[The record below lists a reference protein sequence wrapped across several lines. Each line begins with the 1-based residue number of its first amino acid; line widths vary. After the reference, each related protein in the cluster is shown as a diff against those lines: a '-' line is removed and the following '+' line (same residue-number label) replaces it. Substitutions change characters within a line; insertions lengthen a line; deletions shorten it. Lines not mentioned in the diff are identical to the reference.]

1 MSRQLKP
8 VESHHSRRFNFCVPR
23 MGLQVATVAFLLLAS
38 LTTRADLSVSFAD
51 EAICPVDVIW
61 LPPAVLPYVGRDP
74 TSLQVEL
81 ESDQIDMP
89 EPHVLILTG
98 GASVTQGAQSIYA
111 ENIVFDKNM
120 FSLETGEA
128 VVQTHEGDRLVV
140 DSLELQLETR
150 IGRADNV
157 QFQIARRGAIAKGKV
172 VDPGGVSH
180 DTSGFTYAVA
190 GQIGSVKGPR
200 SYTPPDV
207 ITLPGGEVINVGN
220 EGLTSV
226 KSDAQ
231 PDAQERI
238 QVKARSRGRADTL
251 YFEGHDRERL
261 ENVVYSSCVA
271 GDDTVL
277 MEASEIILD
286 HVTGIGIGKHLKV
299 RFFDVP
305 VLYFPVVSF
314 PLTDERKTGFL
325 FPTLGYGQDWG
336 FNFRLPFYWNIAP
349 DKDATFEWH
358 VMANRGVQTAGEY
371 RYLGTTAGG
380 DYSGVLR
387 AEYLPEDRKYG
398 SSRSGWSY
406 GHHLNTQRWDTDFI
420 LDVDFGYVSDPSYL
434 DDLADNLQVSSA
446 SHIPQTVNLAVDPYD
461 IFVEEEDLRADL
473 DFSAYQSVDAE
484 LTDDEE
490 PYARL
495 PGLSVTWSKAY
506 DLSAEDRSDRYLRD
520 DSTHFSLRPEVDS
533 ELVNFDHGS
542 DEKTEGLRLDIQ
554 PAVSLRMERQYG
566 AITPKLT
573 HAYTAYS
580 VSGQPSGKPSSPTR
594 SIFLFE
600 VASELFLERDINWG
614 GVDYVQTL
622 VPRLDYHYVP
632 YKDQSDLP
640 VFDTGSVGFNNIAD
654 AYLGDG
660 FWGADRIQ
668 DFQGF
673 TLGLESDTY
682 ASESGDRMMKWTL
695 AQQLYLADREVTL
708 NSGDAP
714 ATSSYSSL
722 LGELDFNFTRQWNA
736 NSFASWN
743 WDDSEFD
750 EWRVGS
756 AYTPGPRK
764 QVNLTYQSGGDDN
777 RNVEI
782 GLNWPLAPRWQL
794 GAGGL
799 FGEHEE
805 DGQYMRVSLG
815 YDACCWAIRVELE
828 DRPIVEDDDS
838 EESGGGRIMFT
849 LRLKGLG
856 TISSGEVLG
865 LSRGFSTSALA
876 L

>member
-1 MSRQLKP
+1 M
-8 VESHHSRRFNFCVPR
+8 ESHHSRRFNLRVPR
-23 MGLQVATVAFLLLAS
+23 TGLQVVTVVFLLLVS
-38 LTTRADLSVSFAD
+38 LTTRADLPVSFAD

-61 LPPAVLPYVGRDP
+61 VPPTVLPYVGLDP

-89 EPHVLILTG
+89 KPHVLVLTG
-98 GASVTQGAQSIYA
+98 GASVTQGAQSVYA
-111 ENIVFDKNM
+111 ENIVFDKNT
-120 FSLETGEA
+120 FTLETGEA
-128 VVQTHEGDRLVV
+128 VVQSHAGDRLVV

-180 DTSGFTYAVA
+180 DPSGFTYAVA
-190 GQIGSVKGPR
+190 GQVGSVKGPR

-207 ITLPGGEVINVGN
+207 ITLPSGEVISVGN
-220 EGLTSV
+220 EDSTAAQTDTEPDV
-226 KSDAQ
+226 K
-231 PDAQERI
+231 ERV
-238 QVKARSRGRADTL
+238 QVKARYRGRADTI

-286 HVTGIGIGKHLKV
+286 HATGIGIGKHLKV

-305 VLYFPVVSF
+305 ILYFPTVSF
-314 PLTDERKTGFL
+314 PLTDQRKTGFL
-325 FPTLGYGQDWG
+325 FPTFGYGQDWG

-349 DKDATFEWH
+349 DQDATFEWR

-371 RYLGTTAGG
+371 RYLGATADGE
-380 DYSGVLR
+380 YSGVVR
-387 AEYLPEDRKYG
+387 AEYLPEDRKFG
-398 SSRSGWSY
+398 SSRYGWSY
-406 GHHLNTQRWDTDFI
+406 DHRLNTQRWDTDFR
-420 LDVDFGYVSDPSYL
+420 LDVDLGYVSDPWYL

-461 IFVEEEDLRADL
+461 IFVEEEGLYANL

-495 PGLSVTWSKAY
+495 PGLSVTWDKTY
-506 DLSAEDRSDRYLRD
+506 DLSAEDRTDRYLRD
-520 DSTHFSLRPEVDS
+520 DSTRFSLRPEVDS

-542 DEKTEGLRLDIQ
+542 NDKTQGLRLDMQ
-554 PAVSLRMERQYG
+554 PAVSLSMERQYG

-573 HAYTAYS
+573 YAYTAYN
-580 VSGQPSGKPSSPTR
+580 VSGQPIGKPSSPTR

-600 VASELFLERDINWG
+600 VASELFLERDISWRSI
-614 GVDYVQTL
+614 DYVQTL
-622 VPRLDYHYVP
+622 VPRLAYHYVP

-640 VFDTGSVGFNNIAD
+640 VFDTGSVGFNNIVD

-682 ASESGDRMMKWTL
+682 ASESGDRLMKWTL
-695 AQQLYLADREVTL
+695 AQQIYLADRQVTL
-708 NSGDAP
+708 NTGDAP
-714 ATSSYSSL
+714 ATSNYSTL
-722 LGELDFNFTRQWNA
+722 LGELDFNITQQWNA
-736 NSFASWN
+736 SGFASWS

-756 AYTPGPRK
+756 AYTPGSRR
-764 QVNLTYQSGGDDN
+764 QINLAYQSEGDDN
-777 RNVEI
+777 RNLEI

-794 GAGGL
+794 GASGL
-799 FGEHEE
+799 FGESE
-805 DGQYMRVSLG
+805 DGGQYTRISLG
-815 YDACCWAIRVELE
+815 YDACCWAIRLELE
-828 DRPIVEDDDS
+828 DRPIVEDDNS
-838 EESGGGRIMFT
+838 EESGGSRIMFT

-865 LSRGFSTSALA
+865 LSRGFSTSAPA

>member
-8 VESHHSRRFNFCVPR
+8 MESHHRRRFKCCVPR
-23 MGLQVATVAFLLLAS
+23 TGLQVVTVAFLLLAS

-74 TSLQVEL
+74 TSLQVEF

-111 ENIVFDKNM
+111 ENIVFDKNL
-120 FSLETGEA
+120 FTLETGEA

-157 QFQIARRGAIAKGKV
+157 QFQIARRGVIAKGKV
-172 VDPGGVSH
+172 VDPDGVTH

-190 GQIGSVKGPR
+190 GRIGSVKGPR

-207 ITLPGGEVINVGN
+207 ITLPSGEVISVGK
-220 EGLTSV
+220 EDWTS
-226 KSDAQ
+226 AQ
-231 PDAQERI
+231 TDTGSDAQERV
-238 QVKARSRGRADTL
+238 QVTARSRGRADSL

-286 HVTGIGIGKHLKV
+286 HATGIGIGKHLKV
-299 RFFDVP
+299 RFFGVP
-305 VLYFPVVSF
+305 ILYFPTVSF

-349 DKDATFEWH
+349 DQDATFEWR

-398 SSRSGWSY
+398 SSRYGWSY
-406 GHHLNTQRWDTDFI
+406 DHHLNTQRWDTDFI
-420 LDVDFGYVSDPSYL
+420 LDVDLGYVSDPSYL

-446 SHIPQTVNLAVDPYD
+446 SHIPQTVNLEVDPYD
-461 IFVEEEDLRADL
+461 IFVEEENLRANLDL
-473 DFSAYQSVDAE
+473 SAYQSVDAE

-495 PGLSVTWSKAY
+495 PGLKVTWDKTY
-506 DLSAEDRSDRYLRD
+506 DLSAEDRSDNYLRD

-533 ELVNFDHGS
+533 ELVNFYHGS
-542 DEKTEGLRLDIQ
+542 NDKTEGLRLDIQ

-580 VSGQPSGKPSSPTR
+580 VSGQPIGKPSSPTR

-622 VPRLDYHYVP
+622 VPRLAYHYVP
-632 YKDQSDLP
+632 YKDQSNLP
-640 VFDTGSVGFNNIAD
+640 VFDSGSVGFNNIAD
-654 AYLGDG
+654 AYLSDG

-668 DFQGF
+668 NFQGF

-695 AQQLYLADREVTL
+695 AQQVYLADREVTL
-708 NSGDAP
+708 NTGDAS
-714 ATSSYSSL
+714 ATSSYSPL
-722 LGELDFNFTRQWNA
+722 LGELDFNITQQWNA
-736 NSFASWN
+736 SGFASWN
-743 WDDSEFD
+743 WDDSEIE

-756 AYTPGPRK
+756 AYTPGSRK
-764 QVNLTYQSGGDDN
+764 QVNFNYQSGGDDN
-777 RNVEI
+777 RNVEV

-794 GAGGL
+794 GVSGL
-799 FGEHEE
+799 FGESED
-805 DGQYMRVSLG
+805 DGQYTRVSLG

-838 EESGGGRIMFT
+838 EESGGSRIMFT

>member
-1 MSRQLKP
+1 
-8 VESHHSRRFNFCVPR
+8 
-23 MGLQVATVAFLLLAS
+23 VAFLLLAS

-120 FSLETGEA
+120 FSLETGKA

-157 QFQIARRGAIAKGKV
+157 QFQIARRGVIAKGKV

-190 GQIGSVKGPR
+190 GRIGSVKGPR

-207 ITLPGGEVINVGN
+207 ITLPSGEAISIGK
-220 EGLTSV
+220 EDWTS
-226 KSDAQ
+226 AQ
-231 PDAQERI
+231 ADTGPDAQERV
-238 QVKARSRGRADTL
+238 QVTARSRGRAESL

-286 HVTGIGIGKHLKV
+286 HATGIGIGKHLKV

-305 VLYFPVVSF
+305 ILYFPTISF

-336 FNFRLPFYWNIAP
+336 FNLRLPFYWNIAP
-349 DKDATFEWH
+349 DKDATFEWR

-398 SSRSGWSY
+398 SSRYGWSY
-406 GHHLNTQRWDTDFI
+406 DHHLNTQRWDTDFI
-420 LDVDFGYVSDPSYL
+420 LDVDLGYVSDPSYL

-473 DFSAYQSVDAE
+473 DFSTYQSVDTE

-495 PGLSVTWSKAY
+495 PGLSVTWDKIY

-542 DEKTEGLRLDIQ
+542 DDKTEGLRLDIQ
-554 PAVSLRMERQYG
+554 PAASLRMERQYG

-722 LGELDFNFTRQWNA
+722 LGELDFNFTRQWSA

-777 RNVEI
+777 RNVEV

-799 FGEHEE
+799 FGEHED
-805 DGQYMRVSLG
+805 DGQYMRISLG

-838 EESGGGRIMFT
+838 EESGGSRIMFT

>member
-1 MSRQLKP
+1 M
-8 VESHHSRRFNFCVPR
+8 ESHHRRRFKCCVPR
-23 MGLQVATVAFLLLAS
+23 TGLQFVTVAFLLLIS
-38 LTTRADLSVSFAD
+38 LTIRADLSVSFAD
-51 EAICPVDVIW
+51 KAICPIDVIW

-89 EPHVLILTG
+89 EPHVLKLTG

-111 ENIVFDKNM
+111 ENIVFDKKL
-120 FSLETGEA
+120 FTLETGEA

-150 IGRADNV
+150 IGRAENV
-157 QFQIARRGAIAKGKV
+157 QFQIARRG
-172 VDPGGVSH
+172 
-180 DTSGFTYAVA
+180 
-190 GQIGSVKGPR
+190 
-200 SYTPPDV
+200 V
-207 ITLPGGEVINVGN
+207 ITLPSGEVISVGK
-220 EGLTSV
+220 EGWTS
-226 KSDAQ
+226 AQ
-231 PDAQERI
+231 TDTGPDAQER
-238 QVKARSRGRADTL
+238 VKVTARSRGRADSL

-277 MEASEIILD
+277 MEASEITLD
-286 HVTGIGIGKHLKV
+286 HATGIGIGKHLKV

-305 VLYFPVVSF
+305 ILYFPTVSF
-314 PLTDERKTGFL
+314 PLTDERKTGFI
-325 FPTLGYGQDWG
+325 FPTFGYGQDWG

-349 DKDATFEWH
+349 DQDATFEWR

-380 DYSGVLR
+380 DYSSGVLR
-387 AEYLPEDRKYG
+387 AEYLPQDRKYG
-398 SSRSGWSY
+398 SSRYGWSY
-406 GHHLNTQRWDTDFI
+406 DHHLNTQRWDTDFI
-420 LDVDFGYVSDPSYL
+420 LDVDLGYVSDPSYL

-446 SHIPQTVNLAVDPYD
+446 SHIPQTVNLTVDPYD
-461 IFVEEEDLRADL
+461 IFVEEEDLRANL

-495 PGLSVTWSKAY
+495 PGLTVTWDKTY
-506 DLSAEDRSDRYLRD
+506 DLSAEDQSDSYLRD

-542 DEKTEGLRLDIQ
+542 NNKTEGLRLDIQ
-554 PAVSLRMERQYG
+554 PAFSLRMERQYG

-580 VSGQPSGKPSSPTR
+580 VSGQPIGKPSSPTR

-600 VASELFLERDINWG
+600 VASELFLERDIIWG

-622 VPRLDYHYVP
+622 VPRLGYHYVP

-640 VFDTGSVGFNNIAD
+640 VFDSGSVGFNNIAD
-654 AYLGDG
+654 AYLSDG

-668 DFQGF
+668 NFQGF

-682 ASESGDRMMKWTL
+682 ASESGDRIMKWTL
-695 AQQLYLADREVTL
+695 AQQVYLADREVTL
-708 NSGDAP
+708 NTGDAS
-714 ATSSYSSL
+714 ATSSYSPL
-722 LGELDFNFTRQWNA
+722 LGELDFNITHQWNA
-736 NSFASWN
+736 TGFASWN
-743 WDDSEFD
+743 WDDSEFE

-756 AYTPGPRK
+756 AYTPGSRK
-764 QVNLTYQSGGDDN
+764 QVNFTYQSEGDDN
-777 RNVEI
+777 RNLEV
-782 GLNWPLAPRWQL
+782 GLNWPLAARWQL
-794 GAGGL
+794 GVSGL
-799 FGEHEE
+799 FGESED
-805 DGQYMRVSLG
+805 DGQFTRISLG

-838 EESGGGRIMFT
+838 EESGGSRIMFT
-849 LRLKGLG
+849 LKLKGLG
-856 TISSGEVLG
+856 TISSGEELG
-865 LSRGFSTSALA
+865 LSKGFSTSTLA